1 MNRQEKSLSTLEL
14 PNVLER
20 LAAKAVSEPGKAA
33 VRELRPA
40 TSITEIRTRLQETT
54 AARGMLAI
62 KGAPSFHGVK
72 DIAAPLGRA
81 DRGGMLNTREL
92 LAIAGVL
99 RAARTVRLYAKAERE
114 QETEIDYLFRSLAGD
129 RHLEEQIT
137 TAIVG
142 EDEIADAASTDLAAI
157 RRKIRLTGAK
167 IQETLRKLISSPTHA
182 KNLQDALVTQRSGRY
197 VVPVKAEHKNAIPGL
212 VHDTSSSGQTF
223 FIEPAGVVE
232 ANNEIREL
240 ETKEQIEIER
250 ILMELSA
257 AAAARRED
265 MESDYEILVRLDTI
279 FARAKLGDQ
288 LDCTAPTVQTK
299 GETLLKR
306 ARHPLLEQKKAV
318 PIDLR
323 LGGPFDTLVITGPN
337 TGGKTVSLKTL
348 GLLTLMAQCG
358 LHIPVDEGSVVT
370 VFSKVLADIGDEQSI
385 EQSLSTFSAH
395 MTNIVDI
402 IEDAGPGVLLLFDEL
417 GAGTDPTE
425 GAALAIAIIEHAR
438 SRGAMVAATTH
449 YAELK
454 LYATTTPGVVNAA
467 CEFDVETLR
476 PTYRLLIGVPGKS
489 NAFAIAARLGLSETV
504 IDDARRRVDADSTS
518 FEEVLTKLDT
528 QRQLMEQE
536 RMETDKLLL
545 SAKEDKA
552 RAEILRREVEEAK
565 AKARDLA
572 RREAQELIE
581 DARRASDEVFAEL
594 KEIRRKQ
601 AKEQDWQTVNDARSG
616 LRRRLNEAESGLA
629 THTEDTPEEAP
640 ARPIEPGD
648 TVELRSIGSKAQVI
662 DIGADGTLTL
672 QAGIMKIN
680 AKPNEVRLIEGAKK
694 PDFKRVI
701 AQSEAKLRAAG
712 VKPEVDLRGM
722 MADEAVTATE
732 LFLDSAVMSN
742 LGTITIIHGKGTGV
756 LRQAVHESLRRN
768 KQVKDYRLG
777 RYGEGETG
785 VTIVTLK

>member
-14 PNVLER
+14 PRVLEH
-20 LAAKAVSEPGKAA
+20 LAARAISEPGKAA
-33 VRELRPA
+33 VRGLRPV
-40 TSITEIRTRLQETT
+40 TNITEIRTRLQETT
-54 AARGMLAI
+54 AARRMLAI

-92 LAIAGVL
+92 LTIAGVL
-99 RAARTVRLYAKAERE
+99 RAARTVKLYAKAERE
-114 QETEIDYLFRSLAGD
+114 QETEIDYLFRSLVGD

-137 TAIVG
+137 TAIIG
-142 EDEIADAASTDLAAI
+142 EDEIADAASSDLAAI

-197 VVPVKAEHKNAIPGL
+197 VVPVKAEHKNAVPGL
-212 VHDTSSSGQTF
+212 VHDTSSSGQTL
-223 FIEPAGVVE
+223 FIEPAGVVT

-240 ETKEQIEIER
+240 EAKEQVEIER

-265 MESDYEILVRLDTI
+265 MENDYEILVRLDTI

-288 LDCTAPTVQTK
+288 LDCTAPTVQTE
-299 GETLLKR
+299 GETLLKQ
-306 ARHPLLEQKKAV
+306 ARHPLLDQKKAV

-323 LGGPFDTLVITGPN
+323 IGGTFDTLVITGPN

-348 GLLTLMAQCG
+348 GLLTLMTQCG
-358 LHIPVDEGSVVT
+358 LHIPVDAGSVVT
-370 VFSKVLADIGDEQSI
+370 VFSNVLADIGDEQSI

-395 MTNIVDI
+395 LTNIVDI

-438 SRGAMVAATTH
+438 RCGAMVAATTH

-454 LYATTTPGVVNAA
+454 LYATTAPGVVNAA

-489 NAFAIAARLGLSETV
+489 NAFAIAARLGLSEAV
-504 IDDARRRVDADSTS
+504 IDDARRRVDTDSAS

-536 RMETDKLLL
+536 RLETDKLLL
-545 SAKEDKA
+545 SAKQDKA
-552 RAEILRREVEEAK
+552 RAETLRREVEDARS
-565 AKARDLA
+565 KARELA
-572 RREAQELIE
+572 QREAQELIE
-581 DARRASDEVFAEL
+581 DARRASDAVFEEL
-594 KEIRRKQ
+594 KELRRKQ

-629 THTEDTPEEAP
+629 AHAEEQPEEAP
-640 ARPIEPGD
+640 TRPIEAGD

-662 DIGADGTLTL
+662 DIAADGTLTL

-680 AKPNEVRLIEGAKK
+680 AKPGEVRLVEGAKK

-701 AQSEAKLRAAG
+701 AQSEAKLRATG
-712 VKPEVDLRGM
+712 IKPEVDLRGM
-722 MADEAVTATE
+722 MADEAVAATE
-732 LFLDSAVMSN
+732 LFLDSAMMSSLN
-742 LGTITIIHGKGTGV
+742 TVTIIHGKGTGA